1 MAQASAGL
9 GWEVENLHNN
19 GADIY
24 FRIAKAIQID
34 YVDLD
39 VAYMVTAPSAGFAEV
54 LFTLG
59 LTAGTPQFTGPPQV
73 YQSLPPDP
81 DLGTGQVVNPAGV
94 TMVGGGQ
101 PAGGELVNVILK
113 SWVPAD
119 GTGSQDQRHVTMP
132 LSVKVP
138 AGSYVAC
145 HMDHV
150 GVAVDCEM
158 QLVLGYTRT

>member
-24 FRIAKAIQID
+24 FKISHAIKLD

-39 VAYMVTAPSAGFAEV
+39 VAYMVTAPSEGSAEV

-59 LTAGTPQFTGPPQV
+59 LTSGKPQFSPAPQV
-73 YQSLPPDP
+73 YQTLPGDP
-81 DLGTGQVVNPAGV
+81 DLGTGQLVNPAGV
-94 TMVGGGQ
+94 IWVGGGQ
-101 PAGGELVNVILK
+101 PSGGELVNVILK

-119 GTGSQDQRHVTMP
+119 GTGSQDQRHVTLP
-132 LSVKVP
+132 LSLRVP
-138 AGSYVAC
+138 AGSYLTC
-145 HMDHV
+145 HMDHA